1 MTGNLTGAG
10 ALLKEF
16 PGTLILAG
24 TNTFAGGTTIFGGT
38 LQIGNGGATGTL
50 GSGNVTNNAVLSF
63 NRDNSANLVVAN
75 AISGT
80 GSVTQA
86 GTGTTILTATNTYSG
101 ATNVNG
107 GTLQIDGVVTTSNI
121 TVNNGGTLSGTGKLG
136 DPTIN
141 AGGTLAPGNAGNPF
155 GTLTIA
161 DDLIFNAGSF
171 FNVNVNAAGQ
181 ASNVLL
187 TNGADLV
194 LNGGTVRVTYVPGG
208 TYITRQYTLISGAQ
222 TITGTFAGLANTNLP
237 PAFIASLVYSATDV
251 KLDLT
256 AVLSSAGGLNQNQ
269 QSLANAFNTFFNG
282 GGALPPAFLG
292 LFGLNGAAL
301 ANALDQ
307 LSPQIYGAS
316 EIAALYASQQ
326 FTTDLMSCR
335 TPGDGAASIKRE
347 GQCLWVKGRERVLDV
362 ASTGQDLGLHDRT
375 SSVSAGLQSRLV
387 ATGAA
392 AWPSAMTIP
401 IRRPG
406 MRRPMAS
413 ASMQARL

>member
-1 MTGNLTGAG
+1 M
-10 ALLKEF
+10 
-16 PGTLILAG
+16 
-24 TNTFAGGTTIFGGT
+24 
-38 LQIGNGGATGTL
+38 
-50 GSGNVTNNAVLSF
+50 
-63 NRDNSANLVVAN
+63 
-75 AISGT
+75 
-80 GSVTQA
+80 
-86 GTGTTILTATNTYSG
+86 
-101 ATNVNG
+101 
-107 GTLQIDGVVTTSNI
+107 
-121 TVNNGGTLSGTGKLG
+121 
-136 DPTIN
+136 
-141 AGGTLAPGNAGNPF
+141 
-155 GTLTIA
+155 
-161 DDLIFNAGSF
+161 
-171 FNVNVNAAGQ
+171 
-181 ASNVLL
+181 LL

-375 SSVSAGLQSRLV
+375 SSVSAGLQVSLGGNWSGGLALGYDDTDTTSGNAKADGERFNAGASLKYT
-387 ATGAA
+387 AGPFQLAA
-392 AWPSAMTIP
+392 AISGGWGNADVERAITVPGLPGTMTGKSDVDSYTAMLRAAYVMDMGGGFYAKPMTDVSVTRISFGGVTKRVVPRHLLCKAETRPSS
-401 IRRPG
+401 R
-406 MRRPMAS
+406 
-413 ASMQARL
+413 